1 MLGTRLPR
9 CCGFNMPAIRDFQPA
24 DIETITAIYSEAVLT
39 GAGSYEIEPPTA
51 DEMARRFAALVE
63 QGFPILVAEEDG
75 RVLGY
80 AYASHFRVRPAY
92 RWLAEDSIY
101 IAPDA
106 KGKGIGKLLL
116 RALIERIS
124 ALGFRQLLAVIGDGE
139 HNIGSVRLHESLGF
153 AHCGR
158 IEGSGFKHGR
168 WLDTVL
174 MQLPLN
180 GGRSTEPGTPP
191 LTPPSF

>member
-1 MLGTRLPR
+1 
-9 CCGFNMPAIRDFQPA
+9 MPVIRDFSPT
-24 DIETITAIYSEAVLT
+24 DIEAITAIYADAVLT
-39 GAGSYEIEPPTA
+39 GAGSYEIEPPTVEEIA
-51 DEMARRFAALVE
+51 KRFASFVE
-63 QGFPILVAEEDG
+63 QGFPVLIAEEEG
-75 RVLGY
+75 QILGY
-80 AYASHFRVRPAY
+80 AYASYFRLRPAY

-101 IAPDA
+101 IAPNA

-116 RALIERIS
+116 RELIERIS

-153 AHCGR
+153 TRCGR

-180 GGRSTEPGTPP
+180 GGRSMEPGMPP
-191 LTPPSF
+191 LSSS

>member
-1 MLGTRLPR
+1 
-9 CCGFNMPAIRDFQPA
+9 MPVIRDFQPA
-24 DIETITAIYSEAVLT
+24 DIETITAIYTQALLT
-39 GAGSYEIEPPTA
+39 GTGSYEIEPPTM
-51 DEMARRFAALVE
+51 DEMAKRFAAFAD
-63 QGFPILVAEEDG
+63 QGFPILVAEADG

-80 AYASHFRVRPAY
+80 AYASYFRVRPAY

-106 KGKGIGKLLL
+106 KGQGIGKLLL
-116 RALIERIS
+116 PELIARIS

-139 HNIGSVRLHESLGF
+139 HNIGSVKLHESLGF
-153 AHCGR
+153 THCGR

-180 GGRSTEPGTPP
+180 GGRSTEPGPSP
-191 LTPPSF
+191 LS

>member
-1 MLGTRLPR
+1 
-9 CCGFNMPAIRDFQPA
+9 MPVIRDFQPA
-24 DIETITAIYSEAVLT
+24 DIETITAIYTQAVLT
-39 GAGSYEIEPPTA
+39 GTGSYEIEPPTM
-51 DEMARRFAALVE
+51 DEMAKRFAAFAD
-63 QGFPILVAEEDG
+63 QGFPILVAEADG

-80 AYASHFRVRPAY
+80 AYASYFRVRPAY

-106 KGKGIGKLLL
+106 KGQGIGKLLL
-116 RALIERIS
+116 RELIARIS
-124 ALGFRQLLAVIGDGE
+124 ALGFRQLPAVIGDGE
-139 HNIGSVRLHESLGF
+139 HNIGSVKLHESLGF
-153 AHCGR
+153 THCGR

-180 GGRSTEPGTPP
+180 GGRSTEPGPSP
-191 LTPPSF
+191 LS

>member
-1 MLGTRLPR
+1 
-9 CCGFNMPAIRDFQPA
+9 MPVIRDFQPA
-24 DIETITAIYSEAVLT
+24 DIETITAIYTQAVLT
-39 GAGSYEIEPPTA
+39 GTGSYEIEPPTM
-51 DEMARRFAALVE
+51 DEMAKRFAAFAD
-63 QGFPILVAEEDG
+63 QSFPILVAEADG

-80 AYASHFRVRPAY
+80 AYASYFRVRPAY

-106 KGKGIGKLLL
+106 KGQGIGKLLL
-116 RALIERIS
+116 RELIARIS

-139 HNIGSVRLHESLGF
+139 HNIGSVKLHESLGF
-153 AHCGR
+153 THCGR
-158 IEGSGFKHGR
+158 IKGSGFKHGR

-180 GGRSTEPGTPP
+180 GGRSTEPGPSP
-191 LTPPSF
+191 LS

>member
-1 MLGTRLPR
+1 
-9 CCGFNMPAIRDFQPA
+9 MPVIRDFSPA
-24 DIETITAIYSEAVLT
+24 DIDTITAIYTDAVLT
-39 GAGSYEIEPPTA
+39 GAGSYEIEPPTLDA
-51 DEMARRFAALVE
+51 MRQRFRDFVE
-63 QGFPILVAEEDG
+63 QGFPILVAEEEG

-80 AYASHFRVRPAY
+80 AYASYFRARPAY

-101 IAPDA
+101 IAPEA

-116 RALIERIS
+116 RELIERVT

-139 HNIGSVRLHESLGF
+139 QNIGSVRLHESLGF

-180 GGRSTEPGTPP
+180 GGRSMEPGTPP
-191 LTPPSF
+191 LTLPSS

>member
-1 MLGTRLPR
+1 
-9 CCGFNMPAIRDFQPA
+9 MPVIRDFQPV
-24 DIETITAIYSEAVLT
+24 DIETITAIYTQAVLT
-39 GAGSYEIEPPTA
+39 GTGSYEIEPPTM
-51 DEMARRFAALVE
+51 DEMAKRFATFAD
-63 QGFPILVAEEDG
+63 QGFPILVAEADG

-80 AYASHFRVRPAY
+80 AYASYFRVRPAY

-106 KGKGIGKLLL
+106 KGQGIGKLLL
-116 RALIERIS
+116 CELIARIS

-139 HNIGSVRLHESLGF
+139 HNIGSVKLHESLGF
-153 AHCGR
+153 THCGR

-180 GGRSTEPGTPP
+180 GGRSTEPGPSP
-191 LTPPSF
+191 LS

>member
-1 MLGTRLPR
+1 
-9 CCGFNMPAIRDFQPA
+9 MPVIRDFQPA
-24 DIETITAIYSEAVLT
+24 DIETITAIYTQAVLT
-39 GAGSYEIEPPTA
+39 GTGSYEIEPPA
-51 DEMARRFAALVE
+51 MDEMAKRFAAFAD
-63 QGFPILVAEEDG
+63 QGFPILVAEADG

-80 AYASHFRVRPAY
+80 AYASYFRVRPAY

-106 KGKGIGKLLL
+106 KGQGIGNLLL
-116 RALIERIS
+116 RKLIARIS

-139 HNIGSVRLHESLGF
+139 HNIGSVKLHESLGF
-153 AHCGR
+153 THCGR

-180 GGRSTEPGTPP
+180 GGRSTEPGPSP
-191 LTPPSF
+191 LS

>member
-1 MLGTRLPR
+1 
-9 CCGFNMPAIRDFQPA
+9 MPVIRDFQLA
-24 DIETITAIYSEAVLT
+24 DIETITAIYTQAVLT
-39 GAGSYEIEPPTA
+39 GTGSYEIEPPTM
-51 DEMARRFAALVE
+51 DEMAKRFATFAD
-63 QGFPILVAEEDG
+63 QGFPILVAEADG

-80 AYASHFRVRPAY
+80 AYASYFRVRPAY

-106 KGKGIGKLLL
+106 KGQGIGKLLL
-116 RALIERIS
+116 RELIARIS

-139 HNIGSVRLHESLGF
+139 HNIGSVKLHESLGF
-153 AHCGR
+153 THCGR

-180 GGRSTEPGTPP
+180 GGRSTEPGPSP
-191 LTPPSF
+191 LS

>member
-1 MLGTRLPR
+1 MLV
-9 CCGFNMPAIRDFQPA
+9 IRDFQPA
-24 DIETITAIYSEAVLT
+24 DIETITAIYTQAVLT
-39 GAGSYEIEPPTA
+39 GTGSYEIEPPTM
-51 DEMARRFAALVE
+51 DEMAKRFAAFAD
-63 QGFPILVAEEDG
+63 QGFPILVAEADG

-80 AYASHFRVRPAY
+80 AYASYFRVRPAY

-106 KGKGIGKLLL
+106 KGQGIGKLLL
-116 RALIERIS
+116 RELIARIS

-139 HNIGSVRLHESLGF
+139 HNIGSVKLHESLGF
-153 AHCGR
+153 THCGR

-180 GGRSTEPGTPP
+180 GGRSTEPGPSP
-191 LTPPSF
+191 LS

>member
-1 MLGTRLPR
+1 
-9 CCGFNMPAIRDFQPA
+9 MPVIRDFQPA
-24 DIETITAIYSEAVLT
+24 DIETITAIYTQAVLT
-39 GAGSYEIEPPTA
+39 GTGSYEIEPPTM
-51 DEMARRFAALVE
+51 DEMAKRFAAFAD
-63 QGFPILVAEEDG
+63 QGFPILVAEADG

-80 AYASHFRVRPAY
+80 AYASYFRVRPAY

-106 KGKGIGKLLL
+106 KGQGIGKLLL
-116 RALIERIS
+116 RELIARIS

-139 HNIGSVRLHESLGF
+139 HNIGSVKLHESLGF
-153 AHCGR
+153 THCGR
-158 IEGSGFKHGR
+158 IEGSGFKHER

-180 GGRSTEPGTPP
+180 GGRSTEPGPSP
-191 LTPPSF
+191 LS

>member
-1 MLGTRLPR
+1 MTV
-9 CCGFNMPAIRDFQPA
+9 IRDFQPA
-24 DIETITAIYSEAVLT
+24 DIETITAIYTQAVLT
-39 GAGSYEIEPPTA
+39 GTGSYEIEPPTM
-51 DEMARRFAALVE
+51 DEMAKRFAAFAD
-63 QGFPILVAEEDG
+63 QGFPILVAEADG

-80 AYASHFRVRPAY
+80 AYASYFRVRPAY

-106 KGKGIGKLLL
+106 KGQGIGKLLL
-116 RALIERIS
+116 RELIARIS

-139 HNIGSVRLHESLGF
+139 HNIGSVKLHESLGF
-153 AHCGR
+153 THCGR

-180 GGRSTEPGTPP
+180 GGRSTEPGPSP
-191 LTPPSF
+191 LS

>member
-1 MLGTRLPR
+1 
-9 CCGFNMPAIRDFQPA
+9 MPVIRDFQPV
-24 DIETITAIYSEAVLT
+24 DIETITAIYTQAVLT
-39 GAGSYEIEPPTA
+39 GTGSYEIEPPTM
-51 DEMARRFAALVE
+51 DEIAKRFAAFAD
-63 QGFPILVAEEDG
+63 QGFPILVAEADG

-80 AYASHFRVRPAY
+80 AYASYFRVRPAY

-106 KGKGIGKLLL
+106 KGQGIGKLLL
-116 RALIERIS
+116 RELIARIS

-139 HNIGSVRLHESLGF
+139 HNIGSVKLHESLGF
-153 AHCGR
+153 THCGR

-180 GGRSTEPGTPP
+180 GGRSTEPGPSP
-191 LTPPSF
+191 LS

>member
-1 MLGTRLPR
+1 
-9 CCGFNMPAIRDFQPA
+9 MPVIRDSQPA
-24 DIETITAIYSEAVLT
+24 DIETITAIYTQAVLT
-39 GAGSYEIEPPTA
+39 GTGSYEIEPPTM
-51 DEMARRFAALVE
+51 DEMAKRFAAFAD
-63 QGFPILVAEEDG
+63 QGFPILVAEADG

-80 AYASHFRVRPAY
+80 AYASYFRVRPAY

-106 KGKGIGKLLL
+106 KGQGIGKLLL
-116 RALIERIS
+116 RELIARIS

-139 HNIGSVRLHESLGF
+139 HNIGSVKLHESLGF
-153 AHCGR
+153 THCGR

-180 GGRSTEPGTPP
+180 GGRSTEPGPSP
-191 LTPPSF
+191 LS

>member
-1 MLGTRLPR
+1 
-9 CCGFNMPAIRDFQPA
+9 MPVIRDFQPV
-24 DIETITAIYSEAVLT
+24 DIETITAIYTQAVLT
-39 GAGSYEIEPPTA
+39 GTGSYEIEPPTMN
-51 DEMARRFAALVE
+51 EMAKRFAAFAD
-63 QGFPILVAEEDG
+63 QGFPILVAEADG

-80 AYASHFRVRPAY
+80 AYASYFRVRPAY

-106 KGKGIGKLLL
+106 KGQGIGKLLL
-116 RALIERIS
+116 RELIARIS

-139 HNIGSVRLHESLGF
+139 HNIGSVKLHESLGF
-153 AHCGR
+153 THCGR
-158 IEGSGFKHGR
+158 IKGSGFKHGR

-180 GGRSTEPGTPP
+180 GGRSTEPGPSP
-191 LTPPSF
+191 LS